1 MSYGH
6 YMGYNLS
13 VQYRSKVSN
22 TVSTVD
28 TSMSYGSSI
37 VKLIMYV
44 LINFFYF
51 ITTFV
56 FENFIGTYSL
66 PSLTRLA
73 FAAM

>member
-37 VKLIMYV
+37 VKLVFYV
-44 LINFFYF
+44 QINLFFIF
-51 ITTFV
+51 
-56 FENFIGTYSL
+56 
-66 PSLTRLA
+66 
-73 FAAM
+73 